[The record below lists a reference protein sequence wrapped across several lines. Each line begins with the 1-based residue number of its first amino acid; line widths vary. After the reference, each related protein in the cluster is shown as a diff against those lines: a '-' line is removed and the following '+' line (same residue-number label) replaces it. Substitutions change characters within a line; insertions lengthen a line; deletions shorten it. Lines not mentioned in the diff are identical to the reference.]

1 MAKVRPASESCGRN
15 WYGTLAAMASY
26 HQRFLAGEHR
36 AVWDE
41 LSGLGE
47 VPGPLADD
55 VAEVARET
63 MRRVARHVARI
74 AEELEG
80 LGHVPDDARVPVPQP
95 PTDADRADVDRLDAE
110 IGGLPAAFAATL
122 REVGSVSF
130 TGDCPA
136 LGLYYNTPF
145 PSHRG
150 MPPGPGFPDPMVL
163 PGVDYLDYSWE
174 EHTEDDDAEA
184 ELAFPFAPDE
194 LHKANVSGGTHVL
207 YLPDHSA
214 DPALSYVAGRDGIT
228 LVQYLRVS
236 IAWGGF
242 PGWSFA
248 PDQAPAAL
256 AGLRAEPDF

>member
-1 MAKVRPASESCGRN
+1 
-15 WYGTLAAMASY
+15 MASY
-26 HQRFLAGEHR
+26 HQRFLAGDHR

-41 LSGLGE
+41 LADLGD
-47 VPGPLADD
+47 VPDPLADD
-55 VAEVARET
+55 VAAVARET

-74 AEELEG
+74 AEALDG
-80 LGHVPDDARVPVPQP
+80 LGHVPDNDRIPVHRP
-95 PTDADRADVDRLDAE
+95 PTDADRVEVDRLDAE
-110 IGGLPAAFAATL
+110 IGGLSAAFAAAL

-136 LGLYYNTPF
+136 LGLYYHARF
-145 PSHRG
+145 PSDQG
-150 MPPGPGFPDPMVL
+150 MPPGPGYPDPLVL
-163 PGVDYLDYSWE
+163 PSVGYLDYNWE
-174 EHTEDDDAEA
+174 AHNEDGDAEG
-184 ELAFPFAPDE
+184 ELVFPFAPDE
-194 LHKANVSGGTHVL
+194 LHKTNVSGGTHDL
-207 YLPDHSA
+207 YLPDRSA
-214 DPALSYVAGRDGIT
+214 DPVLYYVAGRDGIT

>member
-1 MAKVRPASESCGRN
+1 MAKVRPASGSCGRN
-15 WYGTLAAMASY
+15 CYGTLAAMASY

-36 AVWDE
+36 GVWDE

-80 LGHVPDDARVPVPQP
+80 LGHVPDDARVPVHQP
-95 PTDADRADVDRLDAE
+95 PTDGDRADVNRLDAE

-150 MPPGPGFPDPMVL
+150 MPPGPGFPDPLVL

-174 EHTEDDDAEA
+174 EHTEDGDAEV
-184 ELAFPFAPDE
+184 EL
-194 LHKANVSGGTHVL
+194 
-207 YLPDHSA
+207 
-214 DPALSYVAGRDGIT
+214 
-228 LVQYLRVS
+228 
-236 IAWGGF
+236 
-242 PGWSFA
+242 
-248 PDQAPAAL
+248 
-256 AGLRAEPDF
+256 